1 MKRKYKPL
9 MLATYEIVN
18 GQPAV
23 KLSAEDKKG
32 YIKKGILVSC
42 IFLSGAFVLSSSSYL
57 LASEVGTYFFL
68 FLALLSFC
76 AGCFAYISGDM
87 ISIDWTD
94 ERFRYKFDELKA
106 EFKQV
111 EGSISIEE
119 FSAKVLEMERR
130 ERKANA
136 EKILKKYGIDGN
148 D

>member
-9 MLATYEIVN
+9 IFAAYEIVN
-18 GQPAV
+18 GRPPV
-23 KLSAEDKKG
+23 NPSAEDKKG

-42 IFLSGAFVLSSSSYL
+42 IFLSGAFVLSSSSSL
-57 LASEVGTYFFL
+57 PVSEEGTYLFL
-68 FLALLSFC
+68 FMALLSFC
-76 AGCFAYISGDM
+76 AGCFAYVSGDM
-87 ISIDWTD
+87 ISINWTD
-94 ERFRYKFDELKA
+94 ERFRYKFYELKA